1 MNLIKF
7 KLASILFFLIISN
20 SFAQKYPSIVEA
32 PQDLPIKEGKITYQG
47 VVEIEG
53 SKMAELYGFAK
64 KFIAETYKSTDA
76 AIDMDDTL
84 NGVIVVKGR
93 ADVPLIWYETKS
105 GRLEK
110 VTDKASVKHVLIFEM
125 KDNRLRYTLKDF
137 VAENS
142 VTYQSLYS
150 FRTVDFEVTIEEHLE
165 HRKAFD
171 LISQPKNKDMASANY
186 SGAFLIGVHEFFTI
200 FSSRIEPYMKNQK
213 SEDW

>member
-1 MNLIKF
+1 MNHTNF
-7 KLASILFFLIISN
+7 KLATILLFFVTYN

-32 PQDLPIKEGKITYQG
+32 PQDITIKEGKIIYQG
-47 VVEIEG
+47 VIEIED
-53 SKMAELYGFAK
+53 SKMAVLYGFAK
-64 KFIAETYKSTDA
+64 KFIAENYKSTDA

-110 VTDKASVKHVLIFEM
+110 VTDKASVKHVLIFEL

-150 FRTVDFEVTIEEHLE
+150 FRTVDFEVTIEEHMK

-186 SGAFLIGVHEFFTI
+186 SGAFLVGVNEYFTV

>member
-7 KLASILFFLIISN
+7 KLASILFFLIIPN
-20 SFAQKYPSIVEA
+20 SFAQKYPSIIEP
-32 PQDLPIKEGKITYQG
+32 PQDLPIKNGKIIYQE
-47 VVEIEG
+47 VIEIQG

-64 KFIAETYKSTDA
+64 KFIAENYKSTDA

-110 VTDKASVKHVLIFEM
+110 VTDKASVKHVLIFEL
-125 KDNRLRYTLKDF
+125 KDNKLRYTLKDF

-150 FRTVDFEVTIEEHLE
+150 FRTVDFEVTIEEHLS

-171 LISQPKNKDMASANY
+171 FISQPKNKDMASANY
-186 SGAFLIGVHEFFTI
+186 SGAFLVGVHEFFTI
-200 FSSRIEPYMKNQK
+200 FSSRLEPYMKSQK